1 MYSNNPPMRG
11 IANSMAQHGRYGDS
25 MLVHMNPHEVQGI
38 AALSPT
44 GKLTTNPITGQPEAF
59 LPFLAPLLGSMFGST
74 ILGGL
79 GSALGS
85 TALSGLGAALT
96 SVAGNAALSGAIGS
110 GLATTAV
117 TGDLEKGIMSG
128 ITGFGLGKAVEAAGA
143 ALNPQ
148 IGETAA
154 ALGDAS
160 TVASEA
166 GKNLALTAAETADPI
181 AKAIE
186 MGAAPATNPLTGELV
201 NQGFSPAAVTDPLT
215 GAAMNP
221 ALNPSQ
227 IAMADPMQKLLD
239 AEGVRNT
246 ANAKVANLSEQLS
259 SLRGSQTA
267 GDKILAPFKQ
277 PGAFGKKLL
286 EPGVLTPIAI
296 GEGQRAQMQAVEEAE
311 ERNRRFKRK
320 REEDYRRNAAI
331 MEDAYD
337 QLDQDYPGYKVAR
350 DSQYAAAGGITSID
364 PNNYMD
370 NIKGLQRLAGGGVVM
385 QKAMT
390 NGDALNMPSFDP
402 TSNFGGSIPPWL
414 EDTGLYKAGA
424 APRQGALRGTEVI
437 SPEELVGY
445 RPGFSPEINYFRTPA
460 NPDSANQ
467 PPIVTPDHPPNG
479 YPPYDNHPFNYNPI
493 DPNFNLA
500 DLLNT
505 EAGAANIATLRDAL
519 NIPSFDPTS
528 LQDQI
533 DANRELA
540 STPSFDPESFKS
552 DILSNMPSFDA
563 SGLQERLSAVENRN
577 IPGFDASDLQSQIDA
592 MRNQPGFDASGLQE
606 QINALRNQ
614 PGFDAS
620 GLQERLSAVEN
631 RNIPGFDA
639 SGLQS
644 QIDAMRNQPGFDA
657 SGLQSQIDAMRN
669 QPGFDASGLQE
680 RLSAM
685 ENREIPGFDD
695 SALREMIAANTE
707 QFGQIPSFDASGLQE
722 RLSAMEN
729 REIPGFDDSAL
740 REMIAANTE
749 QFGQI
754 PSFDASDIQG
764 QIDALRNQPGFD
776 ASDIQGQINALRNQP
791 GFDASGLQ
799 ERLSA
804 LETRETPGFDASDL
818 QSQIDA
824 MRNQPGFDASD
835 LQSQIDA
842 MRNQP
847 GFDASGLQS
856 QIDAMRNQPGFDDA
870 ALREMIA
877 ANTQNISNAPGFD
890 DAALRE
896 MIAANTQ
903 SIGNA
908 PGFNDADLR
917 AMIAANTQNIS
928 NAPGFD
934 ASGLQEQINALRN
947 QPGFDASG
955 LQGQIDAL
963 RNQPG
968 FDASGLQ
975 GQINAMRNQPGF
987 DDAALRAMIAANSQ
1001 QIQNALSAQPG
1012 FDNAPSFDPS
1022 RFNPGFDPSRFNPG
1036 EGMAEGRLVESELA
1050 DESMLETK
1058 ETNGQL
1064 VIERAVMAI
1073 SGELSPEDSESAINM
1088 FLDEF
1093 GPEAFQF
1100 LREKVLQDI
1109 VPGAQIEGKISGA
1122 GSGMGDEV
1130 TGMIGNQQPVA
1141 VSPGEYIVPADVVSG
1156 IGDGSTDAGAAEL
1169 DEMLERVRM
1178 ERTGTTEQPQPMR
1191 RGGGLPA

>member
-657 SGLQSQIDAMRN
+657 SGLQ
-669 QPGFDASGLQE
+669 
-680 RLSAM
+680 
-685 ENREIPGFDD
+685 
-695 SALREMIAANTE
+695 
-707 QFGQIPSFDASGLQE
+707 E

>member
-215 GAAMNP
+215 GAATV
-221 ALNPSQ
+221 LNPSQ

-414 EDTGLYKAGA
+414 EDTGMYKAGA

-620 GLQERLSAVEN
+620 GLQ
-631 RNIPGFDA
+631 
-639 SGLQS
+639 
-644 QIDAMRNQPGFDA
+644 
-657 SGLQSQIDAMRN
+657 
-669 QPGFDASGLQE
+669 
-680 RLSAM
+680 
-685 ENREIPGFDD
+685 
-695 SALREMIAANTE
+695 
-707 QFGQIPSFDASGLQE
+707 
-722 RLSAMEN
+722 
-729 REIPGFDDSAL
+729 
-740 REMIAANTE
+740 
-749 QFGQI
+749 
-754 PSFDASDIQG
+754 
-764 QIDALRNQPGFD
+764 
-776 ASDIQGQINALRNQP
+776 
-791 GFDASGLQ
+791 
-799 ERLSA
+799 
-804 LETRETPGFDASDL
+804 
-818 QSQIDA
+818 
-824 MRNQPGFDASD
+824 
-835 LQSQIDA
+835 
-842 MRNQP
+842 
-847 GFDASGLQS
+847 
-856 QIDAMRNQPGFDDA
+856 
-870 ALREMIA
+870 
-877 ANTQNISNAPGFD
+877 
-890 DAALRE
+890 
-896 MIAANTQ
+896 
-903 SIGNA
+903 
-908 PGFNDADLR
+908 
-917 AMIAANTQNIS
+917 
-928 NAPGFD
+928 
-934 ASGLQEQINALRN
+934 
-947 QPGFDASG
+947 
-955 LQGQIDAL
+955 GQIDAL

-1036 EGMAEGRLVESELA
+1036 EGMAEGRLVENELA

-1122 GSGMGDEV
+1122 GSGMGDEI

>member
-606 QINALRNQ
+606 
-614 PGFDAS
+614 
-620 GLQERLSAVEN
+620 RLSAVEN

-639 SGLQS
+639 SG
-644 QIDAMRNQPGFDA
+644 
-657 SGLQSQIDAMRN
+657 
-669 QPGFDASGLQE
+669 
-680 RLSAM
+680 
-685 ENREIPGFDD
+685 
-695 SALREMIAANTE
+695 
-707 QFGQIPSFDASGLQE
+707 
-722 RLSAMEN
+722 
-729 REIPGFDDSAL
+729 
-740 REMIAANTE
+740 
-749 QFGQI
+749 
-754 PSFDASDIQG
+754 
-764 QIDALRNQPGFD
+764 
-776 ASDIQGQINALRNQP
+776 
-791 GFDASGLQ
+791 
-799 ERLSA
+799 
-804 LETRETPGFDASDL
+804 L

-908 PGFNDADLR
+908 PGFDDADLR

>member
-620 GLQERLSAVEN
+620 GLQ
-631 RNIPGFDA
+631 
-639 SGLQS
+639 
-644 QIDAMRNQPGFDA
+644 
-657 SGLQSQIDAMRN
+657 
-669 QPGFDASGLQE
+669 
-680 RLSAM
+680 
-685 ENREIPGFDD
+685 
-695 SALREMIAANTE
+695 
-707 QFGQIPSFDASGLQE
+707 
-722 RLSAMEN
+722 
-729 REIPGFDDSAL
+729 
-740 REMIAANTE
+740 
-749 QFGQI
+749 
-754 PSFDASDIQG
+754 
-764 QIDALRNQPGFD
+764 
-776 ASDIQGQINALRNQP
+776 
-791 GFDASGLQ
+791 
-799 ERLSA
+799 
-804 LETRETPGFDASDL
+804 
-818 QSQIDA
+818 
-824 MRNQPGFDASD
+824 
-835 LQSQIDA
+835 
-842 MRNQP
+842 
-847 GFDASGLQS
+847 
-856 QIDAMRNQPGFDDA
+856 
-870 ALREMIA
+870 
-877 ANTQNISNAPGFD
+877 
-890 DAALRE
+890 
-896 MIAANTQ
+896 
-903 SIGNA
+903 
-908 PGFNDADLR
+908 
-917 AMIAANTQNIS
+917 
-928 NAPGFD
+928 
-934 ASGLQEQINALRN
+934 
-947 QPGFDASG
+947 
-955 LQGQIDAL
+955 GQIDAL

>member
-577 IPGFDASDLQSQIDA
+577 IPGFDAS
-592 MRNQPGFDASGLQE
+592 G
-606 QINALRNQ
+606 
-614 PGFDAS
+614 
-620 GLQERLSAVEN
+620 
-631 RNIPGFDA
+631 
-639 SGLQS
+639 
-644 QIDAMRNQPGFDA
+644 
-657 SGLQSQIDAMRN
+657 
-669 QPGFDASGLQE
+669 
-680 RLSAM
+680 
-685 ENREIPGFDD
+685 
-695 SALREMIAANTE
+695 
-707 QFGQIPSFDASGLQE
+707 
-722 RLSAMEN
+722 
-729 REIPGFDDSAL
+729 
-740 REMIAANTE
+740 
-749 QFGQI
+749 
-754 PSFDASDIQG
+754 
-764 QIDALRNQPGFD
+764 
-776 ASDIQGQINALRNQP
+776 
-791 GFDASGLQ
+791 
-799 ERLSA
+799 
-804 LETRETPGFDASDL
+804 L